1 MEIPLSADVL
11 CSDGP
16 CGESTCVILKKNTE
30 EVTHLV
36 VKEAHFPHEEV
47 LVPLTAVKEASA
59 DSIRLRYAA
68 DELPRLDPFVETEYT
83 KVDIARYSGGAF
95 APMPLVWEDD
105 LVPVERESVPIGER
119 HVHRGARVLATD
131 GTVGRVEEFVLDP
144 RTQRLTH
151 LVLRQGHF
159 LFGEKDVTVP
169 VSEIDRIEGNRVYLK
184 LDKRRFDAL
193 PALPIRGDPG

>member
-16 CGESTCVILKKNTE
+16 CGESTCVILKENTE

-47 LVPLTAVKEASA
+47 LVPLTAVREASS
-59 DSIRLRYAA
+59 DSIRLRYAT

-83 KVDIARYSGGAF
+83 KVDISRYAGGAY
-95 APMPLVWEDD
+95 APMPLIWEDN

-119 HVHRGARVLATD
+119 HIHRGARVLATD
-131 GTVGRVEEFVLDP
+131 GAVGRVDEFVLDP
-144 RTQRLTH
+144 RTQRITH

-159 LFGEKDVTVP
+159 LFGEKDITVP
-169 VSEIDRIEGNRVYLK
+169 VSEIGRIEGSRVYLK
-184 LDKRRFDAL
+184 LDRRAIEAL
-193 PALPIRGDPG
+193 PALALRGKRG